1 MLVNCSEKHTLSWS
15 SIQLKSRHSHFR
27 RRESQWKFL
36 QRAFVP
42 TTGKFWNIHGQR
54 IDMKRVE
61 EDLSR
66 AHCPVMAPSQP
77 EGFGAE
83 GKSPGLKIDRN
94 CLPGSL
100 LHWTTFEVNIKAT
113 FPAQAGFSSRLIT
126 VEQSL
131 TCGRPEAHFAPEE
144 TRPKASKDE
153 EGATLGSN
161 SAFSLSCCHPTNI
174 I

>member
-1 MLVNCSEKHTLSWS
+1 MKVSPTSLCADDWQVLKYPRTTDWHEKGWRGLEPCSL
-15 SIQLKSRHSHFR
+15 
-27 RRESQWKFL
+27 
-36 QRAFVP
+36 P
-42 TTGKFWNIHGQR
+42 CYG
-54 IDMKRVE
+54 
-61 EDLSR
+61 
-66 AHCPVMAPSQP
+66 SQP
-77 EGFGAE
+77 ERFGAE
-83 GKSPGLKIDRN
+83 GRRSGLKIDRN

-153 EGATLGSN
+153 EICQGPLWALQ
-161 SAFSLSCCHPTNI
+161 LSFFRVAIKQNI
-174 I
+174 TVQPH

>member
-42 TTGKFWNIHGQR
+42 RTGKFWNIHGQR

-77 EGFGAE
+77 GGFGAE
-83 GKSPGLKIDRN
+83 GTRSGLKIDRN

-113 FPAQAGFSSRLIT
+113 FPAQAGFSFPTNYRRTKLDLRTTRSTFCSRGNST
-126 VEQSL
+126 QSL
-131 TCGRPEAHFAPEE
+131 KGWRNMP
-144 TRPKASKDE
+144 
-153 EGATLGSN
+153 GATLGHS
-161 SAFSLSCCHPTNI
+161 SY
-174 I
+174 

>member
-1 MLVNCSEKHTLSWS
+1 MFVNCSEKHTLSWS

-42 TTGKFWNIHGQR
+42 TTGKFWNIHGQQ

-83 GKSPGLKIDRN
+83 GTRSGLKIDRN

-113 FPAQAGFSSRLIT
+113 FPAQAGFSLPTNYRRTKLDLQTTRSTFCSRRNST
-126 VEQSL
+126 QSL
-131 TCGRPEAHFAPEE
+131 KGSRNMP
-144 TRPKASKDE
+144 
-153 EGATLGSN
+153 GATLGHS
-161 SAFSLSCCHPTNI
+161 SY
-174 I
+174 